1 MKRPLILASTSPRRK
16 LLLAELG
23 VPFTIEAPM
32 LEKETL
38 DTALPLAQ
46 ALEALALAKA
56 RSVAA
61 RTPEALVLGADTIVC
76 KEGVV
81 LGKPAD
87 CAEAAEMLRALSG
100 ATHEVITAVALCC
113 AACGFARTS
122 HAVSKV
128 RFRTLSE
135 QEIADYIA
143 TGEPLD
149 KAGAYGIQGEGGR
162 FVEKLDGA
170 FDNVVGLPMALVRDL
185 LACWEEAE

>member
-16 LLLAELG
+16 LLLVELG

-38 DTALPLAQ
+38 DAALPLAQ

-61 RTPEALVLGADTIVC
+61 RAPEALVLGADTIVC

-87 CAEAAEMLRALSG
+87 RAEAAEMLRALSG

-113 AACGFARTS
+113 AARDFARTS